1 MSYLRLEFSIDFI
14 HQGVSFRMHKDTF
27 FKCEITTIIV
37 QTFGNSMCKC
47 DQGKAILIGI

>member
-1 MSYLRLEFSIDFI
+1 
-14 HQGVSFRMHKDTF
+14 MHKDTF

-47 DQGKAILIGI
+47 DQGKAILIGIKFRFTQIIYKDIWIKEHGL